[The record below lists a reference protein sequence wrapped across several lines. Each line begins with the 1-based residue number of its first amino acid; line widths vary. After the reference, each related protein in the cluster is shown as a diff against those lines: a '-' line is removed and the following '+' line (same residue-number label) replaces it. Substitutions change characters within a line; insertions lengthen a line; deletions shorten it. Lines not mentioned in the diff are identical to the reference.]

1 MSIRDVHRSYGGVRA
16 VDGVDLA
23 IAPGEVVAL
32 LGPNGAGKSTT
43 IEILLG
49 LCGAGATADVNQ
61 LRIRLRPLVHE
72 VLHLERSPDAHRI
85 VEGRENVAEV
95 LLRPDTGC

>member
-1 MSIRDVHRSYGGVRA
+1 VSIRDVHRSYGGVRA

-23 IAPGEVVAL
+23 IAPSE
-32 LGPNGAGKSTT
+32 PNGAGKSTT

-49 LCGAGATADVNQ
+49 LCGAGATADVSQ